1 MTRKHL
7 NERDWSISNRQVSAA
22 GIDHNGKGD
31 SAYPEWRL
39 VKAYRPLPEAVG
51 G

>member
-7 NERDWSISNRQVSAA
+7 NEHGWSISDRQISAA

-31 SAYPEWRL
+31 SA
-39 VKAYRPLPEAVG
+39 
-51 G
+51 